1 MFLIL
6 EHTNKITIMIIFRKN
21 KIIIVGMILVY
32 VICLSRYKPNQENI
46 IQTST
51 RVSKYEILVDV
62 EESKLYL
69 FQDGEL
75 NKTYKC
81 SGGKWSTPSPIGT
94 WKIVSKAKWG
104 EGFGGSWMGLNV
116 PWGQF
121 GIHGT
126 LDSNSLGWPSSHGCI
141 RMENSEVAELYKIIP
156 IGTKVTIVDGQ
167 YGAFGKG
174 FRNLKSG
181 MYGSDVL
188 EIQKKLKEQGFFNGT
203 PNGKFGSATEE
214 AVKKYC
220 NANNLYVRK
229 TIDIELQENM
239 GFILFE

>member
-1 MFLIL
+1 
-6 EHTNKITIMIIFRKN
+6 MIIFRKN
-21 KIIIVGMILVY
+21 KILIACILLLFAL
-32 VICLSRYKPNQENI
+32 CLNRYKSNENI
-46 IQTST
+46 TIQTSNT
-51 RVSKYEILVDV
+51 SSKYKILVDV
-62 EESKLYL
+62 EESQLYL

-75 NKTYKC
+75 TKTYKC

-94 WKIVSKAKWG
+94 WTISSKAKWG

-126 LDSNSLGWPSSHGCI
+126 LEQGSIGWASSHGCI
-141 RMENSEVAELYKIIP
+141 RMQNSEVSELYKIIP
-156 IGTKVTIVDGQ
+156 IGTKVTIVDGP
-167 YGAFGKG
+167 YGAFSKG
-174 FRNLKSG
+174 FRDLKSG

-188 EIQKKLKEQGFFNGT
+188 EIQKKLKELGFFTGT

-220 NANNLYVRK
+220 SANNLYVRK
-229 TIDIELQENM
+229 TIDIELQKHM
-239 GFILFE
+239 GFSLCE